1 MLIVLGILMLLGL
14 VILHELGHF
23 WAARRAGIEV
33 EEFGVGFPPKAK
45 TLAVKN
51 GTEYTLN
58 WLPLGGF
65 VKLKGEHDSDT
76 AKGSFGAATL
86 RQKVLVMVA
95 GVGMNIIAAV
105 VLLSIIAAVGMPKV
119 LDNQFTVASD
129 NKIVQQDVVISYVEP
144 DSPAANARPFE
155 VNGFEGSDFEA
166 VYPVQAGDVLKS
178 LQCFACSEKV
188 EGQTLFTIDSADKLR
203 SITIEK
209 SDDYGPFIA
218 TLTRENVEYKVY
230 IEPLSSAEVEASKN
244 TDNPKGYIGVVPSD
258 YIKQQATWSAPIV
271 GAVTTVQ
278 FFGETLKGLGGLIA
292 DLFRG
297 DGAKA
302 SEQVT
307 GVVGIGYVLSELSQ
321 QGFMSVLFL
330 TAIISISLAVM
341 NILPIP
347 ALDGG
352 RLFVTL
358 LFRVLRKPLNK
369 ETEERIH
376 GTGFALLMA
385 LFVLITILDV
395 QKFILD

>member
-1 MLIVLGILMLLGL
+1 MLLGL

-23 WAARRAGIEV
+23 WAARRADIEV
-33 EEFGVGFPPKAK
+33 EEFGIGFPPRAK
-45 TLAVKN
+45 ILGEKD
-51 GTEYTLN
+51 GTVYTLN

-76 AKGSFGAATL
+76 QSGSFGAATL

-95 GVGMNIIAAV
+95 GVVMNVLAAV
-105 VLLSIIAAVGMPKV
+105 VLLSIIAAVGIPKV
-119 LDNQFTVASD
+119 FDNQFTVAGD
-129 NKIVQQDVVISYVEP
+129 TEVVQHDVLMAVAP
-144 DSPAANARPFE
+144 DSPAAVAGLRDGDKIRAIADKDCTQPDCQVRINESTDLRGATESLAGRE
-155 VNGFEGSDFEA
+155 VVITIVRSGSD
-166 VYPVQAGDVLKS
+166 
-178 LQCFACSEKV
+178 V
-188 EGQTLFTIDSADKLR
+188 EELVN
-203 SITIEK
+203 
-209 SDDYGPFIA
+209 A
-218 TLTRENVEYKVY
+218 TLLSEEVVRE
-230 IEPLSSAEVEASKN
+230 SRN
-244 TDNPKGYIGVVPSD
+244 TDNPKGYLGVVPSD
-258 YIKQQATWSAPIV
+258 YIKQQSTWSAPIV
-271 GAVTTVQ
+271 GAVTTAQ
-278 FFGETLKGLGGLIA
+278 FFGETLRGLGGLIA

-307 GVVGIGYVLSELSQ
+307 GVVGIGYILSELSA
-321 QGFMSVLFL
+321 QGFMAVLFL

-358 LFRVLRKPLNK
+358 IFRVLRRPLSK

-376 GTGFALLMA
+376 GTGFAMLMA